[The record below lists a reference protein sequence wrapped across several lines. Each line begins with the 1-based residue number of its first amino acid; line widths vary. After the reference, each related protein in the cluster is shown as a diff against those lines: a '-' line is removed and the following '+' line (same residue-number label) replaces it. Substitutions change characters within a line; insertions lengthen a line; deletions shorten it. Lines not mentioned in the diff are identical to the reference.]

1 MICISTPAGFMEIRS
16 LNGKISSADFTG
28 EYSDSSNINAVEV
41 ACARQLHEYFSR
53 QREAFDVPLLL
64 NGSPFELAVWNQ
76 LLKIPYGETRSYGAV
91 ARQMGNPGAARAVGM
106 ACHRNKLAILVPCHR
121 ILGKA
126 GDLVGYASGTDKKNF
141 LLSLEKRKEML
152 F

>member
-1 MICISTPAGFMEIRS
+1 MEIRS
-16 LNGKISSADFTG
+16 MDGKISSADFTR
-28 EYSDSSNINAVEV
+28 EYSDSNSVDAVEIE
-41 ACARQLHEYFSR
+41 CAHQLHEYFSR
-53 QREAFDVPLLL
+53 QRERFDLPLLL
-64 NGSPFELAVWNQ
+64 KGSPFEVAVWNQ

-121 ILGKA
+121 ILGKS
-126 GDLVGYASGTDKKNF
+126 GHLVGYASGTDKKNI

>member
-1 MICISTPAGFMEIRS
+1 MD
-16 LNGKISSADFTG
+16 GKISSADFTR
-28 EYSDSSNINAVEV
+28 EYSDSNSVDAVEIE
-41 ACARQLHEYFSR
+41 CAHQLHEYFSR
-53 QREAFDVPLLL
+53 QRERFDLPLLL
-64 NGSPFELAVWNQ
+64 KGSPFELAVWNQ

-121 ILGKA
+121 ILGKS
-126 GDLVGYASGTDKKNF
+126 GHLVGYASGTDKKNI

>member
-16 LNGKISSADFTG
+16 MDGKISSADFTR
-28 EYSDSSNINAVEV
+28 EYSDSNSVDAVEIE
-41 ACARQLHEYFSR
+41 CAHQLHEYFSR
-53 QREAFDVPLLL
+53 QRERFDLPLLL
-64 NGSPFELAVWNQ
+64 KGSPFEVAVWNQ

-121 ILGKA
+121 ILGKS
-126 GDLVGYASGTDKKNF
+126 GHLVGYASGTDKKNI

>member
-16 LNGKISSADFTG
+16 MDGKISSADFTR
-28 EYSDSSNINAVEV
+28 EYSDSNSVDAVEIE
-41 ACARQLHEYFSR
+41 CAHQLHEYFSR
-53 QREAFDVPLLL
+53 QRERFDLPLLL
-64 NGSPFELAVWNQ
+64 KGSPFEVAVWNQ
-76 LLKIPYGETRSYGAV
+76 LLKIPYGETRSYGTV

-121 ILGKA
+121 ILGKS
-126 GDLVGYASGTDKKNF
+126 GHLVGYASGTDKKNI

>member
-1 MICISTPAGFMEIRS
+1 MD
-16 LNGKISSADFTG
+16 GKISSADFTR
-28 EYSDSSNINAVEV
+28 EYSDSNSVDAVEIE
-41 ACARQLHEYFSR
+41 CAHQLHEYFSR
-53 QREAFDVPLLL
+53 QRERFDLPLLL
-64 NGSPFELAVWNQ
+64 KGSPFEVAVWNQ
-76 LLKIPYGETRSYGAV
+76 LLKIPYGETRSYGTV

-121 ILGKA
+121 ILGKS
-126 GDLVGYASGTDKKNF
+126 GHLVGYASGTDKKNI

>member
-1 MICISTPAGFMEIRS
+1 MD
-16 LNGKISSADFTG
+16 GKISSADFTR
-28 EYSDSSNINAVEV
+28 EYSDSNSVDAVEIE
-41 ACARQLHEYFSR
+41 CAHQLHEYFSR
-53 QREAFDVPLLL
+53 QRERFDLPLLL
-64 NGSPFELAVWNQ
+64 KGSPFEVAVWNQ

-121 ILGKA
+121 ILGKS
-126 GDLVGYASGTDKKNF
+126 GHLVGYASGTDKKNI